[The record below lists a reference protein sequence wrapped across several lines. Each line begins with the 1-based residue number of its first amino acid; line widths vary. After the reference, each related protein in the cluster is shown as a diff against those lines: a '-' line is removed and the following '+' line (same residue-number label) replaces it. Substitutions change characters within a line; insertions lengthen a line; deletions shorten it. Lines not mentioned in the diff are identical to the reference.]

1 MSTSQTTLIS
11 ARGRLMGVWDPLVRV
26 GHWVLVIAF
35 VLAYL
40 SGEEETGGSDPLHMW
55 SGYAIGGIVVLRGF
69 AGPRRAR
76 FSDFVVGPV
85 GALHYLADL
94 VRGRARRYLGHS
106 PAGALWYWPCSSAL
120 PGQSPPG

>member
-1 MSTSQTTLIS
+1 M
-11 ARGRLMGVWDPLVRV
+11 RV

-40 SGEEETGGSDPLHMW
+40 SGEEETGGSDPLHVW
-55 SGYAIGGIVVLRGF
+55 SGYAIGGIVVLRVLWGF

-94 VRGRARRYLGHS
+94 VRGRARRAWGTA
-106 PAGALWYWPCSSAL
+106 PPGALWY
-120 PGQSPPG
+120 